1 MMDCAA
7 FFSFSSALVCT
18 ARQFMFWYKVS
29 IHNEGIE
36 PVQVV
41 ARAWDI
47 EKMNGEKETVKG
59 AGIMSSQPI
68 IPAGEVFNYQSV
80 CPLKFEHV
88 PKGKRFLGA
97 MSGAYTMAKGNMGQ
111 VGRQKEGRRPRVD
124 SFFFALSRAVHCS
137 PLCAST
143 PSWSR
148 WAVLNSSCPRKMPST
163 FTMGWCDRSNHLDT
177 LVAGPPPSTF
187 TQNEQEADEKLQRCS

>member
-1 MMDCAA
+1 MAED
-7 FFSFSSALVCT
+7 
-18 ARQFMFWYKVS
+18 
-29 IHNEGIE
+29 E
-36 PVQVV
+36 QVV

-80 CPLKFEHV
+80 CPLKLEHV

-111 VGRQKEGRRPRVD
+111 VGRQKKGGRRPRVD
-124 SFFFALSRAVHCS
+124 SFSRSHALHIV
-137 PLCAST
+137 
-143 PSWSR
+143 
-148 WAVLNSSCPRKMPST
+148 
-163 FTMGWCDRSNHLDT
+163 
-177 LVAGPPPSTF
+177 PPSVPALLHGQGRPF
-187 TQNEQEADEKLQRCS
+187 